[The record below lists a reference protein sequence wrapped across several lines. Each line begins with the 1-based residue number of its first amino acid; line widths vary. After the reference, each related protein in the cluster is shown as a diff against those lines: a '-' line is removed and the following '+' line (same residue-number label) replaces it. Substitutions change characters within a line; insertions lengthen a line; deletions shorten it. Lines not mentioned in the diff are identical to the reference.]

1 MRNLFLVTLL
11 ILFVSCQS
19 TSGDYT
25 INISADVE
33 DDHQIFLVTFD
44 ESNKPNVID
53 TLYVKDGLTS
63 YSGVSKLPDY
73 QSLWVDGI
81 RGSVPVF
88 VEPGEITVELY
99 KDSIQASKVSGT
111 KTNVAFKRYIDEIN
125 PLFKSFYDIQN
136 EMRNAMVSRDSLGY
150 KDLEE
155 QLKEMET
162 KFNDYQIDYTKS
174 NPDSYISAM
183 VLIQLVMNKAIDY
196 EVAYEIYNGFSKT
209 IKKTKSAVKIYEL
222 VAPKEA
228 EETEEAA
235 QDGEVNVGDKAPN
248 FSAPNPNDI
257 AVSLNTSLGK
267 LTVLDF
273 WASWCGPCRVDS
285 PNLVKVYN
293 TYKDKG
299 LAIVGISL
307 DQQNESWK
315 KAIDNDQLDWTHVS
329 YLKRWDDPIAAI
341 YGVRSIPQLFLLDE
355 NGVVIAKERHAADF
369 IPVLEKI
376 LL

>member
-1 MRNLFLVTLL
+1 MRNLFLQTLL
-11 ILFVSCQS
+11 IIFVSCQS
-19 TSGDYT
+19 NSGDYT

-33 DDHQIFLVTFD
+33 DDHQIFLVNFD

-125 PLFKSFYDIQN
+125 PLFKSFYEIQN

-183 VLIQLVMNKAIDY
+183 VLIQLVMNKAIDN
-196 EVAYEIYNGFSKT
+196 EAAYEIYNGFSKT

-228 EETEEAA
+228 EESEEAV
-235 QDGEVNVGDKAPN
+235 QDGEVNVGDKAPD

-285 PNLVKVYN
+285 PNLVKVHN
-293 TYKDKG
+293 AYKDKG

-307 DQQNESWK
+307 DQQKESWK

-355 NGVVIAKERHAADF
+355 KGVVIAKERHAADF

>member
-1 MRNLFLVTLL
+1 MRNLFLLTLL

-33 DDHQIFLVTFD
+33 DDHQIFLVNFD

-53 TLYVKDGLTS
+53 TLYVKDGLSS

-125 PLFKSFYDIQN
+125 PLFKSFYEIQN

-183 VLIQLVMNKAIDY
+183 VLIQLVMNKAIDN

-209 IKKTKSAVKIYEL
+209 IKKTKSAIKIYEL

-235 QDGEVNVGDKAPN
+235 QDGEVIVGDKAPD
-248 FSAPNPNDI
+248 FFAPNPNDI
-257 AVSLNTSLGK
+257 AVSLNKSLGK

-307 DQQNESWK
+307 DQQKESWK
-315 KAIDNDQLDWTHVS
+315 KAIDNDQLDWTNVS
-329 YLKRWDDPIAAI
+329 HLKRWDDPIAAI

-369 IPVLEKI
+369 IPLLEKI

>member
-33 DDHQIFLVTFD
+33 DDHQIFLVNFD

-183 VLIQLVMNKAIDY
+183 VLIQLVMNKAI
-196 EVAYEIYNGFSKT
+196 ENEAAYEIYNGFSKT

-228 EETEEAA
+228 EETEEAT
-235 QDGEVNVGDKAPN
+235 QDGEVNVGDKAPD
-248 FSAPNPNDI
+248 FSAPNPNDV

-307 DQQNESWK
+307 DQQKESWK

-355 NGVVIAKERHAADF
+355 NGVVIAKERHATDF

>member
-1 MRNLFLVTLL
+1 MRNLFLLTLL

-33 DDHQIFLVTFD
+33 DDHQIFLVNFD

-53 TLYVKDGLTS
+53 TLYVKDGLSS

-125 PLFKSFYDIQN
+125 PLFKSFYEIQN

-183 VLIQLVMNKAIDY
+183 VLIQLVMNKAI
-196 EVAYEIYNGFSKT
+196 ENEAAYEIYNGFSKT

-235 QDGEVNVGDKAPN
+235 QDGEVNVGDKAPD

-257 AVSLNTSLGK
+257 AVSLNKSLGK

-307 DQQNESWK
+307 DQQKESWK

-369 IPVLEKI
+369 IPFLEKI

>member
-1 MRNLFLVTLL
+1 MRNLFLLPL
-11 ILFVSCQS
+11 FILFVSCQS

-33 DDHQIFLVTFD
+33 DDHQIFLVNFD

-73 QSLWVDGI
+73 QSLWVDGV

-125 PLFKSFYDIQN
+125 PLFKSFYEIQN

-174 NPDSYISAM
+174 NSDSYISAM
-183 VLIQLVMNKAIDY
+183 VLIQLVMNKAIDN

-209 IKKTKSAVKIYEL
+209 IKKTKSAIKIYEL
-222 VAPKEA
+222 VAPKEV

-235 QDGEVNVGDKAPN
+235 QDGEVNVGDKAPD
-248 FSAPNPNDI
+248 FSAPNPNNI
-257 AVSLNTSLGK
+257 AVSLNKSLGK

-285 PNLVKVYN
+285 SNLVKVYN
-293 TYKDKG
+293 TYKAKG

-307 DQQNESWK
+307 DQQKESWK

-369 IPVLEKI
+369 IPFLEKI

>member
-1 MRNLFLVTLL
+1 MRNLFLLTLL

-33 DDHQIFLVTFD
+33 DDHQIFLVNFD

-53 TLYVKDGLTS
+53 TLYVKNGLTS

-73 QSLWVDGI
+73 QSLWVEGI

-125 PLFKSFYDIQN
+125 PLFKSFYEIQN

-183 VLIQLVMNKAIDY
+183 VLIQLVMNKAIDN
-196 EVAYEIYNGFSKT
+196 EVAYEIYSGFSKT
-209 IKKTKSAVKIYEL
+209 IKKTKSAIKIYEL
-222 VAPKEA
+222 VAPKEV

-235 QDGEVNVGDKAPN
+235 QDGEVNVGDKAPD

-257 AVSLNTSLGK
+257 AVSLNKSLGK

-299 LAIVGISL
+299 LGIVGISL
-307 DQQNESWK
+307 DQQKESWK

-329 YLKRWDDPIAAI
+329 HLKRWDDPIAAI

-369 IPVLEKI
+369 IPFLEKI

>member
-33 DDHQIFLVTFD
+33 DDHQIFLVNFD

-183 VLIQLVMNKAIDY
+183 VLIQLVMNKAI
-196 EVAYEIYNGFSKT
+196 ENEAAYEIYNGFSKT

-235 QDGEVNVGDKAPN
+235 QDGEVNVGDKAPD

-307 DQQNESWK
+307 DQQKESWK
-315 KAIDNDQLDWTHVS
+315 KAIDNDKLDWTHVS

-355 NGVVIAKERHAADF
+355 NGVVIAKERHATDF
-369 IPVLEKI
+369 IHFLEKI

>member
-1 MRNLFLVTLL
+1 MRNLFLLTLL

-33 DDHQIFLVTFD
+33 DDHQIFLVNFD

-53 TLYVKDGLTS
+53 TLYVKDGLSS

-125 PLFKSFYDIQN
+125 PLFKSFYEIQN

-183 VLIQLVMNKAIDY
+183 VLIQLVMNKAIDN

-209 IKKTKSAVKIYEL
+209 IKKTKSAIKIYEL

-235 QDGEVNVGDKAPN
+235 QDGEVNVGDKAPD
-248 FSAPNPNDI
+248 FFAPNPNDI
-257 AVSLNTSLGK
+257 AVSLNKSLGK

-307 DQQNESWK
+307 DQQKESWK
-315 KAIDNDQLDWTHVS
+315 KAIDNDQLDWTNVS
-329 YLKRWDDPIAAI
+329 HLKRWDDPIAAI

-369 IPVLEKI
+369 IPFLEKI

>member
-1 MRNLFLVTLL
+1 MRNLFLLTLL

-33 DDHQIFLVTFD
+33 DDHQIFLVNFD

-53 TLYVKDGLTS
+53 TLYVKDGLSS

-125 PLFKSFYDIQN
+125 PLFKSFYEIQN

-183 VLIQLVMNKAIDY
+183 VLIQLVMNKAIDN

-209 IKKTKSAVKIYEL
+209 IKKTKSAIKIYEL

-235 QDGEVNVGDKAPN
+235 QDGEVIVGDKAPD
-248 FSAPNPNDI
+248 FFAPNPNDI
-257 AVSLNTSLGK
+257 AVSLNKSLGK

-307 DQQNESWK
+307 DQQKESWK
-315 KAIDNDQLDWTHVS
+315 KAIDNDQLDWTNVS
-329 YLKRWDDPIAAI
+329 HLKRWDDPIAAI

-355 NGVVIAKERHAADF
+355 NGVVIAKERHATDF

>member
-1 MRNLFLVTLL
+1 MRNLFLLTLL

-33 DDHQIFLVTFD
+33 DDHQIFLVNFD

-183 VLIQLVMNKAIDY
+183 VLIQLVMNKAI
-196 EVAYEIYNGFSKT
+196 ENEAAYEIYNGFSKT

-235 QDGEVNVGDKAPN
+235 QDGEVNVGDKAPD

-307 DQQNESWK
+307 DQQKESWK
-315 KAIDNDQLDWTHVS
+315 KAINNDQLDWIHVS
-329 YLKRWDDPIAAI
+329 HLKRWDDPIAAI
-341 YGVRSIPQLFLLDE
+341 YSVRSIPQLFLLDE
-355 NGVVIAKERHAADF
+355 NGVVIAKERHATDF

>member
-33 DDHQIFLVTFD
+33 DDHQIFLVNFD

-53 TLYVKDGLTS
+53 TLYVKDGLSS

-125 PLFKSFYDIQN
+125 PLFKSFYEIQN

-183 VLIQLVMNKAIDY
+183 VLIQLVMNKAI
-196 EVAYEIYNGFSKT
+196 ENEAAYEIYNGFSKT

-235 QDGEVNVGDKAPN
+235 QDGEVNVGDKAPD

-307 DQQNESWK
+307 DQQKESWK
-315 KAIDNDQLDWTHVS
+315 KAIDNDKLDWTHVS

-355 NGVVIAKERHAADF
+355 NGVVIAKERHATDF

>member
-33 DDHQIFLVTFD
+33 DDHQIFLVNFD

-174 NPDSYISAM
+174 NPESYISAM
-183 VLIQLVMNKAIDY
+183 VLIQLVMNKAI
-196 EVAYEIYNGFSKT
+196 ENEAAYEIYNGFSKT

-235 QDGEVNVGDKAPN
+235 QDGEVNVGDKAPD

-307 DQQNESWK
+307 DQQKESWK
-315 KAIDNDQLDWTHVS
+315 KAIDNDKLDWTHVS

-355 NGVVIAKERHAADF
+355 NGVVIAKERHATDF

>member
-1 MRNLFLVTLL
+1 MRNLFLLTLL

-33 DDHQIFLVTFD
+33 DDHQIFLVNFD

-125 PLFKSFYDIQN
+125 PLFKSFYEIQN

-183 VLIQLVMNKAIDY
+183 VLIQLVMNKAI
-196 EVAYEIYNGFSKT
+196 ENEAAYEIYNGFSKT

-235 QDGEVNVGDKAPN
+235 QDGEVNVGDKAPD

-307 DQQNESWK
+307 DQQKESWK

-355 NGVVIAKERHAADF
+355 NGVVIAKERHATDF

>member
-1 MRNLFLVTLL
+1 MRNLFLLTLL

-33 DDHQIFLVTFD
+33 DDHQIFLVNFD

-125 PLFKSFYDIQN
+125 PLFKSFYEIQN

-183 VLIQLVMNKAIDY
+183 VLIQLVMNKAIDN

-209 IKKTKSAVKIYEL
+209 IKKTNSAIKIYEL

-235 QDGEVNVGDKAPN
+235 QDGEVIVGDKAPD
-248 FSAPNPNDI
+248 FFAPNPNDI
-257 AVSLNTSLGK
+257 AVSLNKSLGK

-307 DQQNESWK
+307 DQQKESWK
-315 KAIDNDQLDWTHVS
+315 KAIDNDQLDWTNVS
-329 YLKRWDDPIAAI
+329 HLKRWDDPIAAI

-369 IPVLEKI
+369 IPFLEKI

>member
-33 DDHQIFLVTFD
+33 DDHQIFLVNFD

-183 VLIQLVMNKAIDY
+183 VLIQLVMNKAI
-196 EVAYEIYNGFSKT
+196 ENEAAYEIYNGFSKT

-235 QDGEVNVGDKAPN
+235 QDGEVNVGDKAPD

-257 AVSLNTSLGK
+257 AVSLNKSLGK

-307 DQQNESWK
+307 DQQKESWK
-315 KAIDNDQLDWTHVS
+315 KAIDNDKLDWTHVS

-355 NGVVIAKERHAADF
+355 NGVVIAKERHATDF

>member
-33 DDHQIFLVTFD
+33 DDHQIFLVNFD

-174 NPDSYISAM
+174 NPDSYISAL
-183 VLIQLVMNKAIDY
+183 VLIQLVMNKAI
-196 EVAYEIYNGFSKT
+196 ENEAAYEIYNGFSKT

-235 QDGEVNVGDKAPN
+235 QDGEVNVGDKAPD

-307 DQQNESWK
+307 DQQKESWK

-355 NGVVIAKERHAADF
+355 NGVVIAKERHATDF

>member
-1 MRNLFLVTLL
+1 MRNFFLVTLL

-33 DDHQIFLVTFD
+33 DDHQIFLVNFD
-44 ESNKPNVID
+44 KSNKPNVID

-183 VLIQLVMNKAIDY
+183 VLIQLVMNKAI
-196 EVAYEIYNGFSKT
+196 ENEAAYEIYNGFSKT

-235 QDGEVNVGDKAPN
+235 QDGEVNVGDKAPD

-307 DQQNESWK
+307 DQQKESWK

-355 NGVVIAKERHAADF
+355 NGVVIAKERHATDF

>member
-1 MRNLFLVTLL
+1 MRNLFLFTLL

-33 DDHQIFLVTFD
+33 DDHQIFLVNFD

-183 VLIQLVMNKAIDY
+183 VLIQLVMNKAIDN

-235 QDGEVNVGDKAPN
+235 QDGEVNVGDKAPD

-307 DQQNESWK
+307 DQQKESWK
-315 KAIDNDQLDWTHVS
+315 KAIDNDKLDWTHVS

-355 NGVVIAKERHAADF
+355 NGVVIAKERHATDF

>member
-1 MRNLFLVTLL
+1 MRNLFLATLL

-33 DDHQIFLVTFD
+33 DDHQIFLVNFD

-63 YSGVSKLPDY
+63 YSGISKLPDY
-73 QSLWVDGI
+73 QSLWVNGV

-88 VEPGEITVELY
+88 VEPGEITVEIY

-111 KTNVAFKRYIDEIN
+111 KTNVAFKRYINEIN
-125 PLFKSFYDIQN
+125 PLFKSFYEIQN
-136 EMRNAMVSRDSLGY
+136 DMRNAMISRDSLGY

-183 VLIQLVMNKAIDY
+183 VLIQLVMNKAIDN
-196 EVAYEIYNGFSKT
+196 EAAYEIYNGFSKT
-209 IKKTKSAVKIYEL
+209 IKKTKSAVKIHEL

-228 EETEEAA
+228 EETEEAD
-235 QDGEVNVGDKAPN
+235 QDGEVNVGDKAPD
-248 FSAPNPNDI
+248 FSAPNPNDV

-307 DQQNESWK
+307 DQQKESWK

-369 IPVLEKI
+369 VPMLEQI

>member
-1 MRNLFLVTLL
+1 MRNLFLATLL

-33 DDHQIFLVTFD
+33 DDHQIFLVNFD

-63 YSGVSKLPDY
+63 YNGISKLPDY
-73 QSLWVDGI
+73 QSLWVNGV

-88 VEPGEITVELY
+88 VEPGEITVEIY

-125 PLFKSFYDIQN
+125 PLFKSFYEIQN
-136 EMRNAMVSRDSLGY
+136 DMRNAMISRDSLGY

-155 QLKEMET
+155 QLKEMES

-183 VLIQLVMNKAIDY
+183 VLIQLVMNKAIDN
-196 EVAYEIYNGFSKT
+196 EAAYEIYNGFSKT

-222 VAPKEA
+222 VAPKET
-228 EETEEAA
+228 EETEEAD
-235 QDGEVNVGDKAPN
+235 QDGEVNVGDKAPD
-248 FSAPNPNDI
+248 FSAPNPNDV

-307 DQQNESWK
+307 DQQKESWK
-315 KAIDNDQLDWTHVS
+315 KAINNDQLDWTHVS

-355 NGVVIAKERHAADF
+355 NGIVIAKERHAADF
-369 IPVLEKI
+369 VPMLEQI

>member
-1 MRNLFLVTLL
+1 MRNLFLLTLL

-33 DDHQIFLVTFD
+33 DDHQIFLVNFD

-53 TLYVKDGLTS
+53 TLYVKDGLSS

-125 PLFKSFYDIQN
+125 PLFKSFYEIQN

-183 VLIQLVMNKAIDY
+183 VLIQLVMNKAIDN

-209 IKKTKSAVKIYEL
+209 IKKTKSAIKIYEL

-235 QDGEVNVGDKAPN
+235 QDGEVIVGDKAPD
-248 FSAPNPNDI
+248 FFAPNPNDI
-257 AVSLNTSLGK
+257 AVSLNKSLGK

-307 DQQNESWK
+307 DQQKESWK
-315 KAIDNDQLDWTHVS
+315 KAIDNDQLDWTNVS
-329 YLKRWDDPIAAI
+329 HLKRWDDPIAAI

-369 IPVLEKI
+369 IPFLEKI

>member
-19 TSGDYT
+19 TSGDYP

-33 DDHQIFLVTFD
+33 DDHQIFLVNFD

-125 PLFKSFYDIQN
+125 PLFKSFYEIQN

-183 VLIQLVMNKAIDY
+183 VLIQLVMNKAI
-196 EVAYEIYNGFSKT
+196 ENEAAYEIYNGFSKT

-235 QDGEVNVGDKAPN
+235 QDGEVNVGDKAPD

-293 TYKDKG
+293 TYKDQG

-307 DQQNESWK
+307 DQQKESWK

-355 NGVVIAKERHAADF
+355 NGVVIAKERHATDF
-369 IPVLEKI
+369 IHFLEKI

>member
-1 MRNLFLVTLL
+1 MRNLFLLTLL

-33 DDHQIFLVTFD
+33 DDHQIFLVNFD

-73 QSLWVDGI
+73 QSLWVDGM

-183 VLIQLVMNKAIDY
+183 VLIQLVMNKAIDN

-209 IKKTKSAVKIYEL
+209 IKKTKSAIKIYEL

-235 QDGEVNVGDKAPN
+235 QDGEVNVGDKAPD

-307 DQQNESWK
+307 DQQKESWK
-315 KAIDNDQLDWTHVS
+315 KAIDNDQLDWTNVS
-329 YLKRWDDPIAAI
+329 HLKRWDDPIAAI

-369 IPVLEKI
+369 IPFLEKI

>member
-1 MRNLFLVTLL
+1 
-11 ILFVSCQS
+11 
-19 TSGDYT
+19 
-25 INISADVE
+25 
-33 DDHQIFLVTFD
+33 
-44 ESNKPNVID
+44 
-53 TLYVKDGLTS
+53 
-63 YSGVSKLPDY
+63 
-73 QSLWVDGI
+73 
-81 RGSVPVF
+81 
-88 VEPGEITVELY
+88 
-99 KDSIQASKVSGT
+99 
-111 KTNVAFKRYIDEIN
+111 
-125 PLFKSFYDIQN
+125 
-136 EMRNAMVSRDSLGY
+136 MRNAMVSRDSLGY

-183 VLIQLVMNKAIDY
+183 VLIQLVMNKAIDN

-209 IKKTKSAVKIYEL
+209 IKKTKSAIKIYEL

-235 QDGEVNVGDKAPN
+235 QDGEVIVGDKAPD
-248 FSAPNPNDI
+248 FFAPNPNDI
-257 AVSLNTSLGK
+257 AVSLNKSLGK

-307 DQQNESWK
+307 DQQKESWK

-329 YLKRWDDPIAAI
+329 HLKRWDDPIAAI

-355 NGVVIAKERHAADF
+355 NGVVIAKQRHAADF
-369 IPVLEKI
+369 IPFLEKI

>member
-1 MRNLFLVTLL
+1 MRNLFLLTLL

-33 DDHQIFLVTFD
+33 DDHQIFLVNFD

-53 TLYVKDGLTS
+53 TLYVKDGLSS

-125 PLFKSFYDIQN
+125 PLFKSFYEIQN

-183 VLIQLVMNKAIDY
+183 VLIQLVMNKAIDN

-209 IKKTKSAVKIYEL
+209 IKKTKSAIKIYEL

-235 QDGEVNVGDKAPN
+235 QDGEVNVGDKAPD

-307 DQQNESWK
+307 DQQKESWK

-355 NGVVIAKERHAADF
+355 NGVVIAKERHATDF

>member
-1 MRNLFLVTLL
+1 MRNLFLVTLI

-33 DDHQIFLVTFD
+33 DDHQIFLVNFD

-53 TLYVKDGLTS
+53 TLYVKDGLTL

-125 PLFKSFYDIQN
+125 PLFKSFYEIQN

-235 QDGEVNVGDKAPN
+235 HDGEVNVGDKAPN

-307 DQQNESWK
+307 DQQKESWK

-341 YGVRSIPQLFLLDE
+341 FGVRSIPQLFLLDE

>member
-33 DDHQIFLVTFD
+33 DDHQIFLVNFD

-183 VLIQLVMNKAIDY
+183 VLIQLVMNKAI
-196 EVAYEIYNGFSKT
+196 ENEAAYEIYNGFSKT

-235 QDGEVNVGDKAPN
+235 QDGEVNVGDKAPD

-267 LTVLDF
+267 LTILDF

-307 DQQNESWK
+307 DQQKESWK

-355 NGVVIAKERHAADF
+355 NGVVIAKERHATDF
-369 IPVLEKI
+369 IPFLEKI